1 MAAYL
6 HAVSIN
12 RRQLLQGASLTGLGL
27 LAGCGRWPGQGQA
40 QQPAAGGMT
49 LRRIGVLGDV
59 PAARWDA
66 FREGLRELGWVEG
79 QNLAVEYRWA
89 EGNSERQRALTAELV
104 GLNVECIA
112 AGTRAAAA
120 AAKQVTATVPIV
132 AILATGEALE
142 NALVDNIARPGG
154 NITGMAGISG
164 ADLEGK
170 QLQLLKETV
179 PRAARVAL
187 LGREAQ
193 AGIELRLQ
201 ALQSAAATL
210 GMQVQFFSVEHPRAL
225 ADAFSAMSAAGADAL
240 KIVANVLFDPVWP
253 EIADLAARHRLP
265 AIAERI
271 EFPRVGGLMA
281 YGVNLLDSYRR
292 AATYVDKLLK
302 GARPGDLP
310 MERPMRF
317 DFGVNLKTARELG
330 LTLPPEIM
338 LQVTEVV
345 Q

>member
-1 MAAYL
+1 MM
-6 HAVSIN
+6 S
-12 RRQLLQGASLTGLGL
+12 RRQFVVGAGSAAL
-27 LAGCGRWPGQGQA
+27 LAGCGRWQGQA
-40 QQPAAGGMT
+40 QQPAVGGMT

-89 EGNSERQRALTAELV
+89 EGNPERRRALTAELV
-104 GLNVECIA
+104 ELNVECIA

-142 NALVDNIARPGG
+142 HALVDNIARPGG

-164 ADLEGK
+164 VDLEGK

-187 LGREAQ
+187 LGRETV
-193 AGIELRLQ
+193 AGVELRLQ
-201 ALQSAAATL
+201 ALESAAATL
-210 GMQVQFFSVEHPRAL
+210 GVQVQFFSVEHPRAL
-225 ADAFSAMSAAGADAL
+225 ADAFLAMSAAGADAL
-240 KIVANVLFDPVWP
+240 KILANVLFDPVWP
-253 EIADLAARHRLP
+253 EIADLAARHQLP

-281 YGVNLLDSYRR
+281 YGVNLLDIYRR

-302 GARPGDLP
+302 GARPGELP

-330 LTLPPEIM
+330 LTFPETIL
-338 LQVTEVV
+338 LQATEAI